1 MHILFSFLS
10 YLFNV
15 TDSIVNYLVSTS
27 TRLPGCKLW
36 GGLADVNYGIV
47 QCELHHSLKMD
58 ELDTIN
64 GVSTEML
71 GNTQ

>member
-1 MHILFSFLS
+1 MYQYI
-10 YLFNV
+10 FNV
-15 TDSIVNYLVSTS
+15 TAPTVNYLVRTS
-27 TRLPGCKLW
+27 TRLPGSKLW
-36 GGLADVNYGIV
+36 GGLADVNYGFV

-64 GVSTEML
+64 GVRTEML